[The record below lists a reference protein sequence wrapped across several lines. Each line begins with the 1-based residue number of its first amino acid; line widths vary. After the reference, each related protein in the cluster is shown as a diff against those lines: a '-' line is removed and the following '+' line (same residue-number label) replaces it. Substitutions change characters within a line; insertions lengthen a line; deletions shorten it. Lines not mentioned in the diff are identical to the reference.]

1 MKYIEIFVVEID
13 GGFYYQLGANYYQ
26 TTLASSLFSLY
37 IVNTY
42 ERNNCFFINRNGGE
56 TLCKPGLF
64 LFYYMAS

>member
-37 IVNTY
+37 IRLV
-42 ERNNCFFINRNGGE
+42 EIC
-56 TLCKPGLF
+56 
-64 LFYYMAS
+64 